1 LNLTY
6 RTNYWDDPDLKKQ
19 FLTFIMDIFNVDMTI
34 WEELGYWDERFRPF
48 SFYDN
53 NKLVS
58 HVCIYSLDM
67 SVNGKR
73 CKVAQ
78 VSSVA
83 TLEGYRRKGLNME
96 LSQRAIE
103 WADQEHD
110 FYFLFAD
117 TEAYPFYKRVGF
129 RQINEHRIVHPLQD
143 LNPIKGAIKL
153 NIKKEDDRALAYRIA
168 GEREPVSDVLG
179 FCNKRLFM
187 FRIVYFL
194 NDYIYYVPKF
204 DLLVLY
210 KRERGVLTLFD
221 IVGKKMPSFGELYPH
236 ISDVSDTKV
245 EFLFMTDK
253 MDLDMAEYVLVEP
266 GNGTHVMGDFP
277 FEGQQ
282 FIFPFTCHA

>member
-1 LNLTY
+1 MNLTY
-6 RTNYWDDPDLKKQ
+6 RENYWDDPDLKRQ
-19 FLTFIMDIFNVDMTI
+19 FLTFIKSIFNVDMTI
-34 WEELGYWDERFRPF
+34 WEELGYWDDRFRPF

-53 NKLVS
+53 GKLIS

-67 SVNGKR
+67 FVNGKR
-73 CKVAQ
+73 RKVAQ

-83 TLEGYRRKGLNME
+83 TLEEYRRKGLNLK
-96 LSQRAIE
+96 LSQKAIA
-103 WADQEHD
+103 WANQEHD

-117 TEAYPFYKRVGF
+117 TDAYPFYKRVGF
-129 RQINEHRIVHPLQD
+129 RRINEYKIVYPLPG

-153 NIKKEDDRALAYRIA
+153 NMRKEDDRKLAYRIA

-179 FCNKRLFM
+179 FSNKRLFM

-194 NDYIYYVPKF
+194 KDYIYYLPKF
-204 DLLVLY
+204 DILILY
-210 KRERGVLTLFD
+210 KRENGVMTIFD
-221 IVGKKMPSFGELYPH
+221 IVGKQMPSFGELYPY

-253 MDLDMAEYVLVEP
+253 MDLDMDESVVIELD
-266 GNGTHVMGDFP
+266 NGTHVMGDFP

-282 FIFPFTCHA
+282 FIFPHTCHA

>member
-1 LNLTY
+1 MNLTY
-6 RTNYWDDPDLKKQ
+6 REDYWDDPDLKRQ
-19 FLTFIMDIFNVDMTI
+19 FLTFIKSIFNVDMTI
-34 WEELGYWDERFRPF
+34 WEELGYWDDRFRPF
-48 SFYDN
+48 SLYDN
-53 NKLVS
+53 GRLVS

-67 SVNGKR
+67 SINGDR

-83 TLEGYRRKGLNME
+83 TLEGYRRKGLNLE
-96 LSQRAIE
+96 LTRKAIA

-117 TEAYPFYKRVGF
+117 IEAYPFYKRVGF
-129 RQINEHRIVHPLQD
+129 RSINEHKIVHPLQGI
-143 LNPIKGAIKL
+143 NPIKGAIKL
-153 NIKKEDDRALAYRIA
+153 KMKKEVDRELAYRIA

-194 NDYIYYVPKF
+194 NDYVYYLPKF

-210 KRERGVLTLFD
+210 KRAKGVLTLFD
-221 IVGKKMPSFGELYPH
+221 IVGKKMPSFGELYPY
-236 ISDVSDTKV
+236 IGDVSDTKV

-253 MDLDMAEYVLVEP
+253 MGLDMGESVLVELE
-266 GNGTHVMGDFP
+266 GGAHVMGDFP